1 MKLLSLL
8 TRVSR
13 LSFASPSLIVSEKTP
28 RRCWLGVLLS
38 RERHEPHSGRGL
50 GKQVQRICWAVIMP
64 PPPSCL
70 PFPGT
75 ARPHSFS
82 PPAPAFRMQLS
93 SGLLPWTLAL
103 SPRASSTMT
112 CGLTRL
118 LAGSGCFPAS
128 ALAPVAPLAGSA
140 LCTPVWRRWAHPVR
154 LPCLRS
160 GFFVC
165 LASPLQW
172 RCLLSPPP
180 PQFVLPPRRSR
191 QCL

>member
-1 MKLLSLL
+1 M
-8 TRVSR
+8 
-13 LSFASPSLIVSEKTP
+13 
-28 RRCWLGVLLS
+28 LGVLLS

-50 GKQVQRICWAVIMP
+50 GKRAQRICWAVIMP
-64 PPPSCL
+64 LPPSCL
-70 PFPGT
+70 PSPGT
-75 ARPHSFS
+75 AQPHSFS
-82 PPAPAFRMQLS
+82 PQAPAFRMQLS

-140 LCTPVWRRWAHPVR
+140 LRTPVWRRWAHLVR
-154 LPCLRS
+154 LPYLRS

-172 RCLLSPPP
+172 RCLLPPP
-180 PQFVLPPRRSR
+180 PSVRAPTLQAPTVPLALAVRI
-191 QCL
+191 CLVYLLVACGSQLSAF